1 MVGKLIDLF
10 QETFCIRRQ
19 KLLLI
24 DLMDH
29 SVFTNRNRQ
38 SGNNKYIGC
47 IFGYGLFQD
56 CLNVHLILIPPQF
69 ISLFSHAAS

>member
-10 QETFCIRRQ
+10 QENFRIRGQ

-24 DLMDH
+24 DLVDH

-38 SGNNKYIGC
+38 SGHNKYIGC